1 MSRMRVIKIKKIAL
15 ILGACSTFGALSF
28 LTACS
33 NDLKPASQSV
43 NNLSYNATD
52 SYEPVPNQST
62 VPAPVVAQINPSS
75 IPGQKMP
82 MPTNNPADAHTNTV
96 TLDTPVASSSSA
108 NSSSADTSG
117 LISARGL
124 AQTSAQT
131 PAPAVT
137 PAPAQTPQQIV
148 SAMNQAAVQN
158 PAATDFF
165 NAMMTYDYS
174 PGAVYTIYCA
184 PLNLTDI
191 VLEPGEKIISIAA
204 GDTLRWQITQ
214 TYSGAVGALSQHI
227 ILKPN
232 SPNLSNSLLITT
244 DHRVYHMILK
254 STNNNSYMVQVQ
266 WHYQTS
272 PLMFVSDQDQGY
284 SAPGAMPG
292 ASATG
297 GSPFQLD
304 LANLDFS
311 YEFGTVKG
319 DKPDWYPTRVFN
331 DGRQTFIEFPED
343 FYNSDLPVLYLQT
356 GDKSYGTMFNWRLKG
371 RYMVIDA
378 VVKQARLESGV
389 QSKKDQIIVQIN
401 HS

>member
-1 MSRMRVIKIKKIAL
+1 MSSMRVIKMKKIAL
-15 ILGACSTFGALSF
+15 ILGACSTLGALTF

-43 NNLSYNATD
+43 NNLSYDSSANAN
-52 SYEPVPNQST
+52 YQPVPNQST
-62 VPAPVVAQINPSS
+62 VPAPVIAQINPAS

-82 MPTNNPADAHTNTV
+82 MPSNTSNNADAHVNTV
-96 TLDTPVASSSSA
+96 TLDTPGSSGVGSSGSSSS
-108 NSSSADTSG
+108 SSSSV
-117 LISARGL
+117 ISARAA
-124 AQTSAQT
+124 AQ
-131 PAPAVT
+131 APAA
-137 PAPAQTPQQIV
+137 PAAPAQTPQQIV

-214 TYSGAVGALSQHI
+214 TYSGSLVTGLSQHL

-232 SPNLSNSLLITT
+232 SPNLSNSLLVTT

-254 STNNNSYMVQVQ
+254 STNNNSYMVEVK

-272 PLMFVSDQDQGY
+272 PLVFVSSQDQGY
-284 SAPGAMPG
+284 PAPGA
-292 ASATG
+292 ASAGSASG

-304 LANLDFS
+304 LANLDFG
-311 YEFGTVKG
+311 YQFGTVKG

-331 DGRQTFIEFPED
+331 DGRQTFIEFPVD

-389 QSKKDQIIVQIN
+389 QSKNDQTIVQIN
-401 HS
+401 HT